1 MGLLF
6 LLVFLWKIL
15 HRDSQSKKEIHKII
29 YSLCCLVSS
38 LRISAK
44 QQSMK
49 IFITGIS
56 TDVGKT
62 ITSAIVVEALEADY
76 WKPIQAGDLDNSDS
90 HKVKSQVSNSKSQF
104 FPNSYALNTPA
115 SPHLAAEIDGIT
127 IDIKNIQEPKTEN
140 HLVIE
145 GAGGIFVPLNENET
159 IVDLIKTDYKVIIV
173 SRHYLGSV
181 NHTLLTIEAIQNR
194 GFKVA
199 GIIFSGSENKS
210 TESLIHNKTGIKCI
224 GRIDEEPYFDQNVIR
239 EYADLFR
246 ENLLNL

>member
-1 MGLLF
+1 
-6 LLVFLWKIL
+6 
-15 HRDSQSKKEIHKII
+15 
-29 YSLCCLVSS
+29 
-38 LRISAK
+38 
-44 QQSMK
+44 MK

-90 HKVKSQVSNSKSQF
+90 HKVKSQISNFKSQF
-104 FPNSYALNTPA
+104 YPNAYQLNTPA
-115 SPHLAAEIDGIT
+115 SPHLAAEIDGIA
-127 IDIKNIQEPKTEN
+127 IDLKQINEPKTNN

-145 GAGGIFVPLNENET
+145 GAGGIFVPLNEK
-159 IVDLIKTDYKVIIV
+159 DLIIDLIQSDYKVIIV
-173 SRHYLGSV
+173 SRHYLGSI
-181 NHTLLTIEAIQNR
+181 NHTLLTIEAIKNR
-194 GFKVA
+194 GFEVA

-210 TESLIHNKTGIKCI
+210 TEDLILKKTNIKCI

-239 EYADLFR
+239 EYADMFR